1 VEHLRQQ
8 LQIDDVAIPLPRVSK
23 SARTGIPTLS
33 LVCYLTGSV
42 LFLYLSLFVL
52 NVGPIYRNGDQLIFL
67 ENAVKMLDGQT
78 MYSDFFQSITPGTEF
93 VYFCLFKLAGVHLWI
108 PSLVLILVGSGFMCL
123 SVAITRRLLSGAD
136 VFLPGLLFLTCGYFW
151 FLDGTHHWFSSLCV
165 MAAAV
170 LLMDN
175 RSTARLL
182 AAGGLCGLALC
193 FTQLRGPVA
202 LLGLL
207 VFLLWEYRDK
217 RQTSAVLLARLAC
230 VAGAF
235 LLVVVGFN
243 AYFAWKAG
251 LAQFWWCTV
260 TFVLKYYPAWPLN
273 TWRMLLLSFPRL
285 HQGSHELPHV
295 ARYLFNIGIA
305 PLVYVVF
312 FCCYSWIRRSCPREL
327 SDRLMLL
334 GLIGASLF
342 MGIAPAVGELRAVC
356 IYLPALILM
365 VWLFRSWGKAGRRIL
380 YALWV
385 TALLLAV
392 VEPAS
397 RQTHWRAQL
406 DLPTGR
412 MAILDPLTY
421 DMHRWML
428 ERTKPSEQFFEE
440 EVPRLYFTLDLRNPT
455 PVPFLTNTE
464 YTRPEQVRDVIQAL
478 AAHQVR
484 LVMVSPF
491 LNLPPYGQD
500 WGDHLAPLRAYLD
513 THYQRV
519 KTFPN
524 GEQFW
529 ERQEAER

>member
-1 VEHLRQQ
+1 LRQHLRNE
-8 LQIDDVAIPLPRVSK
+8 K
-23 SARTGIPTLS
+23 SAPPLSRFAESGWSEKPTLL
-33 LVCYLTGSV
+33 LVCFLTGSI
-42 LFLYLSLFVL
+42 LFLYLSLFVV

-67 ENAVKMLDGQT
+67 ENAVKMLEGQT
-78 MYSDFFQSITPGTEF
+78 IYRDFFQSITPGTEF
-93 VYFCLFKLAGVHLWI
+93 VYLCLFKLAGVHSWI
-108 PSLVLILVGSGFMCL
+108 PSLVLIVVGSGFMWL
-123 SVAITRRLLSGAD
+123 SVAIARRLMSGAD
-136 VFLPGLLFLTCGYFW
+136 VFLPGLLFLTFGYFW
-151 FLDGTHHWFSSLCV
+151 WLDGTHHWFSSFCV
-165 MAAAV
+165 LAAAA
-170 LLMDN
+170 LLLDN

-207 VFLLWEYRDK
+207 VFLFWEFRDK
-217 RQTSAVLLARLAC
+217 RQSTAVLLQRLAC
-230 VAGAF
+230 VSGAF
-235 LLVVVGFN
+235 LLVVLGFN

-251 LAQFWWCTV
+251 LARFWWCTV

-312 FCCYSWIRRSCPREL
+312 FCCYPWIRRSCPREL

-464 YTRPEQVRDVIQAL
+464 YTRPEQVRDVTQAL

-524 GEQFW
+524 GEQIW
-529 ERQEAER
+529 ERREVER

>member
-1 VEHLRQQ
+1 M
-8 LQIDDVAIPLPRVSK
+8 AG
-23 SARTGIPTLS
+23 SA
-33 LVCYLTGSV
+33 
-42 LFLYLSLFVL
+42 LFMYLSLFVV
-52 NVGPIYRNGDQLIFL
+52 NVGPIYRNGDQLIYL
-67 ENAVKMLDGQT
+67 ENAVKMLEGQT
-78 MYSDFFQSITPGTEF
+78 IYGDFFQFTTPGTEF
-93 VYFCLFKLAGVHLWI
+93 VYLCLFKLAGVHLWI
-108 PSLVLILVGSGFMCL
+108 PSLVLLLLGLGLMCL
-123 SVAITRRLLSGAD
+123 SVAIASRLMSGTD

-151 FLDGTHHWFSSLCV
+151 YLDGTHHWFSSLCV
-165 MAAAV
+165 MAALVV
-170 LLMDN
+170 LIEN
-175 RSTARLL
+175 RSPTRLL
-182 AAGGLCGLALC
+182 AAGGFCGLALC
-193 FTQLRGPVA
+193 FTQFRGLVA

-217 RQTSAVLLARLAC
+217 RQTTAVLLQKLAC
-230 VAGAF
+230 SLGAF
-235 LLVVVGFN
+235 LLVVLGLN

-251 LAQFWWCTV
+251 LANFWWCTV
-260 TFVLKYYPAWPLN
+260 IFGMKYYTGWPGN
-273 TWRMLLLSFPRL
+273 TWRMLVLNFPRL
-285 HQGSHELPHV
+285 HHWSHELPRV
-295 ARYLFNIGIA
+295 ALYLFNIGIA
-305 PLVYVVF
+305 PLVYGVF
-312 FCCYSWIRRSCPREL
+312 FCCYPWIRRSCPREH

-342 MGIAPAVGELRAVC
+342 VGISPAVGELRAIS
-356 IYLPALILM
+356 IYLPALLLM

-380 YALWV
+380 HALWI

-392 VEPAS
+392 VEPFS

-406 DLPTGR
+406 NLPTGR

-421 DMHRWML
+421 DMHRWLL
-428 ERTKPSEQFFEE
+428 ERTKPSELFFEE

-464 YTRPEQVRDVIQAL
+464 YTRPEQVRGVIQAL
-478 AAHQVR
+478 DAHRVR

-491 LNLPPYGQD
+491 LDLPPYGQD

-524 GEQFW
+524 GEQIW